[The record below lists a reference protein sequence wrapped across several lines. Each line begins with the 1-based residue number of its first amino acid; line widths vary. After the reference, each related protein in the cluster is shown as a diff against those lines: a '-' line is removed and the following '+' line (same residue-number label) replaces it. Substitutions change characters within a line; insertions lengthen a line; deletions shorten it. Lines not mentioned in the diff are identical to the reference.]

1 MSEGVLFMLPMGHQ
15 TGDTEEDNRSTVEGG
30 LC

>member
-1 MSEGVLFMLPMGHQ
+1 MSEDVLFMLPMGHQ
-15 TGDTEEDNRSTVEGG
+15 TGDTEEDNGPIVQGG